1 MKNYIFKWSQFQ
13 KVIRENLN
21 KLRFDSDFCDITL
34 ACEDG
39 QQVEAH
45 KLVLSMASPF
55 FENLLKRNQQQ
66 THPMVYM
73 RGVKSLDLSALLD
86 FFYLGQATVPQ
97 ENLDS
102 FLSIAEELQ
111 VVGLSDDG
119 GLGKG
124 GTGPSGDVEFSGGG
138 GDVGTRLVDLGDCG
152 ERVEKEEVRVKTG
165 SEKMEAAGAQ
175 NDAGAKVVNT
185 EFELM
190 SSRAKN
196 WTDGDDQIF
205 LEKAAT
211 SRQIGEKEDSL
222 IEEKINSMMT
232 PSNKKISNKLAHT
245 CKVCGKEA
253 RISHMKEHI
262 RRHHMLSKN
271 KDLLTCRICEA
282 ICSHDRMESHILF
295 VHKNLTKNLFS

>member
-1 MKNYIFKWSQFQ
+1 MKNYIFKLSEFQ
-13 KVIRENLN
+13 KAVRANLN

-39 QQVEAH
+39 QQMEAH
-45 KLVLSMASPF
+45 KLVLSISSPF

-86 FFYLGQATVPQ
+86 FFYLGQATVRQ

-111 VVGLSDDG
+111 VVGLSGDG

-124 GTGPSGDVEFSGGG
+124 GVGPSGDVEFSGGG

-152 ERVEKEEVRVKTG
+152 EEVEKEEVPVKTG
-165 SEKMEAAGAQ
+165 SKKMGA
-175 NDAGAKVVNT
+175 AGAKVVNT
-185 EFELM
+185 ECELM

-196 WTDGDDQIF
+196 WTDGDDHIF

-271 KDLLTCRICEA
+271 KDLLTCKICDA
-282 ICSHDRMESHILF
+282 ICSNDRMESHILF
-295 VHKNLTKNLFS
+295 VHKDLTKNLFS